1 MIKLGT
7 AKSKVLALLTNA
19 EFTVLARRDASK
31 TPDDTNISLTP
42 ILAKLSLVDAK
53 EAELKELKT
62 LCANITNKLTAI
74 GL

>member
-7 AKSKVLALLTNA
+7 AKGNVLALLTDSEFAGLSGRNA
-19 EFTVLARRDASK
+19 SD
-31 TPDDTNISLTP
+31 TPDDTNISLVP
-42 ILAKLSLVDAK
+42 IRAKLSLVDAK

-62 LCANITNKLTAI
+62 LCGNITDKITSI